1 MFDGILSLIGYIE
14 IPKPNSYIIGDIT
27 VTENNTAYQYGNIA
41 MWCG

>member
-27 VTENNTAYQYGNIA
+27 ITENNTAHQYDNIA
-41 MWCG
+41 KLCD